1 MTDSP
6 RRFSLPKLYAIT
18 DSRLSGLSHSA
29 QVDALCS
36 GGARMIQLREKLL
49 GADEFYA
56 EAKRAI
62 GTGLRY
68 GAKILINDRVDIALA
83 AGAHGVHL
91 GQTDLPAEEARRILG
106 KNSIIG
112 LSTHNLQ
119 QGAEATRLPIDYLA
133 VGPMFPTD
141 TKSDTAAP
149 LGLAGLNEIR
159 VVVEGLPLVAIG
171 GINANRA
178 REILQ
183 AGAVSV
189 AMVSSLIS
197 DPQRIEE
204 RTRELLA
211 LIGT

>member
-1 MTDSP
+1 
-6 RRFSLPKLYAIT
+6 
-18 DSRLSGLSHSA
+18 
-29 QVDALCS
+29 
-36 GGARMIQLREKLL
+36 MIQLREKLL

-112 LSTHNLQ
+112 LSTHNLE